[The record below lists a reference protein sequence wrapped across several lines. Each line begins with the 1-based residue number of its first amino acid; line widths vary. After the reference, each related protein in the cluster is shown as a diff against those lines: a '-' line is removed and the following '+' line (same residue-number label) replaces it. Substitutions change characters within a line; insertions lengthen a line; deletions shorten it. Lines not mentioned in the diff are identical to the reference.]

1 MMKVPVSIAGNEIE
15 DEPVKK
21 TCESRV
27 DLLLVSFFFFYQIY
41 LYWFSSPPHSPHPS
55 PLSLPP
61 DFPLLLTPPSP
72 TSKDIHI

>member
-27 DLLLVSFFFFYQIY
+27 DLLLVSFFFNQNY
-41 LYWFSSPPHSPHPS
+41 LYWFSSPLHSPLPF
-55 PLSLPP
+55 PLPP